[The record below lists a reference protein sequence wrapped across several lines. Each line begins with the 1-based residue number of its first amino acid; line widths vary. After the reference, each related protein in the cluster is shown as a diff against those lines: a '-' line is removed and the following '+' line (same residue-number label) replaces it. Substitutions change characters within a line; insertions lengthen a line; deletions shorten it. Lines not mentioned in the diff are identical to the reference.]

1 MIFGSFHIKERQKI
15 EKFNPPSQFFLKS
28 AQLLHTIKTRR
39 NAKFQPLTPA
49 SSKIMAL

>member
-15 EKFNPPSQFFLKS
+15 EIFNPPSQVFFYKS

-39 NAKFQPLTPA
+39 NAKFQHF
-49 SSKIMAL
+49 KIWTKTQ